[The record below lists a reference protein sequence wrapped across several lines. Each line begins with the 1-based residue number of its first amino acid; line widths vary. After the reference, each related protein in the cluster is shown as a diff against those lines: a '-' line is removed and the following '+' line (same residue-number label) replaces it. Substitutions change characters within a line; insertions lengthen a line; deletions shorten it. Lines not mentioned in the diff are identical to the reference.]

1 MKLFLFAQYLYLQ
14 GGVHVYCLVLIKI
27 NFMIKLFHKSQKQK
41 QGNFLR
47 VVGYCPER
55 ISLLTTE

>member
-27 NFMIKLFHKSQKQK
+27 NFMIKLFHKSQNQR
-41 QGNFLR
+41 QGNLPKSS
-47 VVGYCPER
+47 GILP
-55 ISLLTTE
+55 